1 MSQKAYSHLLDNT
14 QSKHARLHTVLKDFG
29 PIRIVKRNKIEL
41 PTLLCRSISG
51 QQLSVKAAATIWGR
65 LIDKT
70 GNKSLMTYLKNAKD
84 EDLRTCGLSRAK
96 TKAMFAVYESYKQ
109 KNLEST
115 KLLQLSSLERDEV
128 LTDIWGVGQWT
139 ADMVN
144 IFYFGEK
151 DIWPDKDV
159 AVRKNFLKLIGEN
172 KNSIKESSKF
182 GPYRTYLALMM
193 WKVANAKP
201 S

>member
-1 MSQKAYSHLLDNT
+1 MVYHVQKL
-14 QSKHARLHTVLKDFG
+14 R
-29 PIRIVKRNKIEL
+29 PC
-41 PTLLCRSISG
+41 LLCTN
-51 QQLSVKAAATIWGR
+51 L
-65 LIDKT
+65 
-70 GNKSLMTYLKNAKD
+70 
-84 EDLRTCGLSRAK
+84 
-96 TKAMFAVYESYKQ
+96 YKQ

-115 KLLQLSSLERDEV
+115 KLLQLTSLERDQV
-128 LTDIWGVGQWT
+128 LTNIWGVGQWT